1 MLKITSNY
9 PTATGVLNNYKK
21 YVVLAAKR
29 NLSGKHKGSGALS
42 RSIKGYIDKKFNRSL
57 AGKFTG
63 GSSLPS
69 LTFEFNSYGEYLDKG
84 VKGSKSNYMA
94 NAASPYKFGRNMDKK
109 SVPVAPIK
117 KWLASKGL
125 NQKLAY
131 AVAKSIYQKGIERTL
146 FFSKPFEK
154 RYKPMVRA
162 YHSAV
167 ADDIARNIANQLE
180 KKLKQRKTLN
190 KK

>member
-1 MLKITSNY
+1 MLKFTSNY
-9 PTATGVLNNYKK
+9 PTATGVLEKYKK

-29 NLSGKHKGSGALS
+29 NLSGKHKGSGSLS
-42 RSIKGYIDKKFNRSL
+42 RSIKGYIDKKFNRNI

-63 GSSLPS
+63 GSTLPS
-69 LTFEFNSYGEYLDKG
+69 LTFEFNEYGEFLDQG
-84 VKGSKSNYMA
+84 VKGSRSNYVA

-109 SVPVAPIK
+109 SVPVRPIK

-131 AVAKSIYQKGIERTL
+131 AIAKSIYQKGIKRTL

-167 ADDIARNIANQLE
+167 ADDMAKNIANQLA
-180 KKLKQRKTLN
+180 KKLKQRNAL